1 MKCTETK
8 VEVRDLIEG
17 YCDESDL
24 GGAVLGYNGKLN
36 IRPAY
41 QREFVY
47 PKDRQIAV
55 IETILDGCPLNN
67 MYWAKSEDGK
77 YELVDGQQRTTSI
90 ALYAAEGD
98 YSVNIDGKDK
108 YFHSLSKE
116 IQDKILDYTLNVVI
130 IEGTNEEKLKWFH
143 KINITGMK
151 LEPQELRNSIYT
163 GPWLE
168 KAKMFFSKST
178 CPAHKI
184 VEGYWQL
191 KEGWNR
197 QKGLEIALS
206 WVAARD
212 NCTIEDYMSKHQ
224 FDEDASDL
232 INFFITVMDW
242 VKEIFPNTYKEM
254 TSIYEFDWYKMYREH
269 HLEKVDV
276 KELDNEIKKLLD
288 EEEIEKKKGIWEYVL
303 DHNEYHLNL
312 RKFSD
317 KIKNAVYREQKGIC
331 PITGKWYKIEDM
343 EADHI
348 IPWSKG
354 GTTTK
359 DNCQMIW
366 KYANRVK
373 SDK

>member
-8 VEVRDLIEG
+8 VKVRDLIEG
-17 YCDESDL
+17 YCDESDF

-143 KINITGMK
+143 KINIK
-151 LEPQELRNSIYT
+151 R
-163 GPWLE
+163 
-168 KAKMFFSKST
+168 
-178 CPAHKI
+178 
-184 VEGYWQL
+184 
-191 KEGWNR
+191 
-197 QKGLEIALS
+197 
-206 WVAARD
+206 
-212 NCTIEDYMSKHQ
+212 
-224 FDEDASDL
+224 
-232 INFFITVMDW
+232 
-242 VKEIFPNTYKEM
+242 
-254 TSIYEFDWYKMYREH
+254 
-269 HLEKVDV
+269 
-276 KELDNEIKKLLD
+276 
-288 EEEIEKKKGIWEYVL
+288 
-303 DHNEYHLNL
+303 
-312 RKFSD
+312 
-317 KIKNAVYREQKGIC
+317 
-331 PITGKWYKIEDM
+331 
-343 EADHI
+343 
-348 IPWSKG
+348 
-354 GTTTK
+354 
-359 DNCQMIW
+359 
-366 KYANRVK
+366 
-373 SDK
+373 